1 MKLRIRNL
9 PERFCTNVL
18 FIEDQP
24 KDYEMH
30 AELYTD
36 GIDEIAVSGTIVRL
50 DLVSLSPSERDVNN
64 NPRQSFGN
72 G

>member
-1 MKLRIRNL
+1 
-9 PERFCTNVL
+9 
-18 FIEDQP
+18 
-24 KDYEMH
+24 MH

-64 NPRQSFGN
+64 NLRLSFATVDFLSRGVR
-72 G
+72 GLS

>member
-1 MKLRIRNL
+1 
-9 PERFCTNVL
+9 
-18 FIEDQP
+18 
-24 KDYEMH
+24 MH